1 MKFLTNFVKI
11 VLFKMKSFGDI
22 IKELRE
28 NKNLPLRTVAANLD
42 IDQAILSKI
51 ERGLR
56 KPNRELVVKLASFFE
71 TDKNELLIA
80 WLSDKLIL
88 ELADE
93 DVALAALQV
102 AEEKVIYYTKRNSV
116 ANIIDIIKNTL
127 KLDGRVNTAWL
138 FGSVARGEANYNSDI
153 DLMVELKSD
162 KKYSMFDLLDLEH
175 LLGQPIQRKVDIVE
189 KGFLKGFSLASAEND
204 LIKIYG

>member
-1 MKFLTNFVKI
+1 MKT
-11 VLFKMKSFGDI
+11 FGDI

-28 NKNLPLRTVAANLD
+28 AKNLPLRVVSAYLD

-56 KPNRELVVKLASFFE
+56 NANRDFVLKIATYFE
-71 TDKNELLIA
+71 ADKDELLIA
-80 WLSDKLIL
+80 WLSDKLIV

-93 DVALAALQV
+93 DIALKALQV
-102 AEEKVIYYTKRNSV
+102 AEDKMIYRTTKNSV
-116 ANIIDIIKNTL
+116 SNIIEIIKKTL
-127 KLDGRVNTAWL
+127 SMDGRVNAAWL
-138 FGSVARGEANYNSDI
+138 FGSLARGEANYSSDV

-175 LLGQPIQRKVDIVE
+175 LLGQPIKRKVDIVE
-189 KGFLKGFSLASAEND
+189 KGYLKDFSLTTAEND

>member
-1 MKFLTNFVKI
+1 MET
-11 VLFKMKSFGDI
+11 FGDI

-28 NKNLPLRTVAANLD
+28 NKSLPLRIVSSYLD

-56 KPNRELVVKLASFFE
+56 KPSRDLVLKLATYFD
-71 TDKNELLIA
+71 TDRDKLLIA

-88 ELADE
+88 ELAEE
-93 DVALAALQV
+93 DVALKALQV
-102 AEEKVIYYTKRNSV
+102 AEEKMIYRTNKNSI
-116 ANIIDIIKNTL
+116 ANIIEVIKKTL
-127 KLDGRVNTAWL
+127 SLDGRVNAAWL
-138 FGSVARGEANYNSDI
+138 FGSVARGEANYFSDV

-175 LLGQPIQRKVDIVE
+175 LLEQPIKRKVDIVE
-189 KGFLKGFSLASAEND
+189 KGYLKGFSLNTAEND